1 VEPLAKIDQSK
12 KAEDGR
18 GGGSASKPGAQGAR
32 PRPAR
37 IVFYGIGMAFFA
49 IILWMT
55 VLSKVT
61 TKKSHESLHDKGA
74 VASSNSPAQPG
85 NGKQAEAPGA
95 RLATSQSKDEGG
107 NRVPTP
113 DMVWIPDGA
122 FGMGSPDGEGASD
135 EHPQH
140 EVKVKGFYMDK
151 TEVTQ
156 ADYERVMGHNPAYFK
171 GCPNCPAENIAWI
184 SANEYCK
191 KVGKRLPTE
200 AEWEYAARGQ
210 TQTKYYWGKE
220 VDSSY
225 AWYDKN
231 SNQRTQPV
239 AQKRPNPFG
248 LADMSGN
255 VWEWCADW
263 YGETYYQKTLH
274 DNPQGPDT
282 GQFRAMRGGAWGYGS
297 YSLRSACR
305 NWGNPDALSYFV
317 GFRCVR

>member
-1 VEPLAKIDQSK
+1 LAKIDQSK
-12 KAEDGR
+12 KTEDGG
-18 GGGSASKPGAQGAR
+18 GGGSASKPGAHGAR
-32 PRPAR
+32 PRPVIIAS
-37 IVFYGIGMAFFA
+37 YGIGMVFLA
-49 IILWMT
+49 IIIWMT
-55 VLSKVT
+55 VIPKVT
-61 TKKSHESLHDKGA
+61 AKKNQEPLHGNEA
-74 VASSNSPAQPG
+74 VAPSNSPLQPG
-85 NGKQAEAPGA
+85 NGKPADMPGGREAV
-95 RLATSQSKDEGG
+95 SQPKEEAG
-107 NRVPTP
+107 NRVPPP
-113 DMVWIPDGA
+113 DMVWIAGGA

-140 EVKVKGFYMDK
+140 EVNVKGFFMDK

-156 ADYERVMGHNPAYFK
+156 ADFERVMGHNPAYTK
-171 GCPNCPAENIAWI
+171 GCPNCPVENVAWI

-210 TQTKYYWGKE
+210 TQTKYYWGNE

-239 AQKRPNPFG
+239 AQKKPNPFG

-263 YGETYYQKTLH
+263 YDGTYYQNTLH

-282 GQFRAMRGGAWGYGS
+282 GQYRTMRGGAWGYGS

-317 GFRCVR
+317 GFRCVK